1 MQNEVGGGFLIQV
14 AETNMQS
21 LDKADTATFREV
33 RYVLTDMDETLT
45 YQGRLS
51 AETYTALEN
60 LQNAGIKVI
69 PVTAAPAGWCHQMA
83 RMWPVDG
90 VIGENGGFFFCR
102 SSNAHEVERHFWH
115 AAEERPAKAAQ
126 LAKIGKQ
133 VMQAVPTAVFAE
145 DQPFRL
151 TSLAFA
157 QPHDRAER
165 DLILDALRSE
175 AANVTVN
182 NLWVL
187 GWVGGY
193 DKLSDPAFCV
203 QIFREPK
210 CRAGRH
216 SRGTGLEAAASQYYL
231 QTTEAVQF
239 LPSCFGPTG
248 STPPLKAAG
257 HLSKPGAPPPAPGFF
272 VRRAACRDKVLF

>member
-1 MQNEVGGGFLIQV
+1 
-14 AETNMQS
+14 
-21 LDKADTATFREV
+21 
-33 RYVLTDMDETLT
+33 
-45 YQGRLS
+45 
-51 AETYTALEN
+51 
-60 LQNAGIKVI
+60 
-69 PVTAAPAGWCHQMA
+69 
-83 RMWPVDG
+83 

-175 AANVTVN
+175 AADVTVN

-187 GWVGGY
+187 GWIGGY
-193 DKLSDPAFCV
+193 DKLSMARRVLLD
-203 QIFREPK
+203 
-210 CRAGRH
+210 H
-216 SRGTGLEAAASQYYL
+216 YGLDVDKE
-231 QTTEAVQF
+231 
-239 LPSCFGPTG
+239 
-248 STPPLKAAG
+248 
-257 HLSKPGAPPPAPGFF
+257 PGAVLYIGDSTNDAPMFSFIQNNVGVSTVTNYIDELPHLPRWITNGPGGFGF
-272 VRRAACRDKVLF
+272 VEVANAVIASRI

>member
-1 MQNEVGGGFLIQV
+1 
-14 AETNMQS
+14 
-21 LDKADTATFREV
+21 
-33 RYVLTDMDETLT
+33 
-45 YQGRLS
+45 
-51 AETYTALEN
+51 
-60 LQNAGIKVI
+60 
-69 PVTAAPAGWCHQMA
+69 MA

-175 AANVTVN
+175 AADLTVN

-193 DKLSDPAFCV
+193 DKLSMARRVLLD
-203 QIFREPK
+203 
-210 CRAGRH
+210 H
-216 SRGTGLEAAASQYYL
+216 YGLDVDKE
-231 QTTEAVQF
+231 
-239 LPSCFGPTG
+239 
-248 STPPLKAAG
+248 
-257 HLSKPGAPPPAPGFF
+257 PGAVLYIGDSTNDAPMFSFFQHTVGVSTVTNYIDELPHLPRWITNGPGGFGF
-272 VRRAACRDKVLF
+272 VEVANAVIASRI